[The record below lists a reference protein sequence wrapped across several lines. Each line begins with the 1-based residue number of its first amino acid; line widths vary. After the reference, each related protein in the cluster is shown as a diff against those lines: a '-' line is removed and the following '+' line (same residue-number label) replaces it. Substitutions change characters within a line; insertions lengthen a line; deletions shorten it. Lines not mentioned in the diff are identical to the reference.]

1 MLMFI
6 PLFLTWL
13 IIFGLSSFFH
23 FDIQQFN
30 NLHNNTLEFHTDA
43 LCWLVLHQE
52 FNTSGSSNT
61 DTGKASGS
69 LETKYKMKELG
80 LSVNQKWNTDN
91 TLGTEVTVEDQVCV
105 CG

>member
-1 MLMFI
+1 MTNYIWSQF
-6 PLFLTWL
+6 LFPFWYPT
-13 IIFGLSSFFH
+13 
-23 FDIQQFN
+23 IQQSAQQYSA
-30 NLHNNTLEFHTDA
+30 FHTHA
-43 LCWLVLHQE
+43 LYWLVLHQE